1 MDFLALDFE
10 TANDQAISA
19 CEIGIAVVRNY
30 KIVEAKSWLIRPPHM
45 DFHAFNSKLH
55 GIKESDVKDE
65 RNFKEL
71 WTELKLYFADELLV
85 AHNAAFD
92 MHVLRSL
99 LLYYHINFRPM
110 PFTCSIK
117 LSKKVWKNELEKFG
131 LSTMT
136 KFFGI
141 ELDHHRAESD
151 AMACAIIASKA
162 FREFQVSIPEE
173 IESKLH
179 ILLGSIAQDQLV
191 QPRNKYLQLTQKKFP
206 TKKYRSHWR

>member
-1 MDFLALDFE
+1 MDFVALDFE
-10 TANDQAISA
+10 TANDETISA

-30 KIVEAKSWLIRPPHM
+30 KIVESKSWLIRPPRPK
-45 DFHAFNSKLH
+45 FNAFNTKLH
-55 GIKESDVKDE
+55 GISEDDVKDE

-71 WTELKLYFADELLV
+71 WAELESYFAGELLV

-92 MHVLRSL
+92 MNVLRSL
-99 LLYYHINFRPM
+99 LLYYRIQFKPM
-110 PFTCSIK
+110 HFTCSFK

-151 AMACAIIASKA
+151 AMACAEIASKA
-162 FREFQVSIPEE
+162 FREFHVSIPEE
-173 IESKLH
+173 IESRLH
-179 ILLGSIAQDQLV
+179 LLLGLVSQEKLV
-191 QPRNKYLQLTQKKFP
+191 QPRNKYLQIQKKFP